1 MNYLKRSLII
11 TLGFFL
17 IFQSSYAEEI
27 RVSLEPLPPLIVD
40 EKTGLTI
47 ELLKEVEKIS
57 NLKFKIVIVPY
68 HRAKL
73 DLKNGKSALM
83 GHTPHRQESKDFYNY
98 GHELNWSVPTKIDVY
113 SAKLKN
119 VGLNTFKS
127 LKKIG
132 TPRGNKEFLSGLL
145 KIPFNQFYE
154 GKLDNLL
161 KMLKANRIDAFLFER
176 ASTQTTIKKLNIN
189 GIYYTE
195 VMDVAASLAVQKNM
209 YGLRLKKKLD
219 ALILKANHK
228 KIFKNYLKSMS
239 LSKHGVVSVSK

>member
-1 MNYLKRSLII
+1 MNYFKKTLIF
-11 TLGFFL
+11 TLGLFL
-17 IFQSSYAEEI
+17 IFQSSYADEI
-27 RVSLEPLPPLIVD
+27 RVSLEPLPPLIID
-40 EKTGLTI
+40 AKNGLTI

-57 NLKFKIVIVPY
+57 DLKFKIVIMPY

-83 GHTPHRQESKDFYNY
+83 GHTPHKQESKEFYNY
-98 GHELNWSVPTKIDVY
+98 GHELKWSIPTKIDVY

-119 VGLNTFKS
+119 VDLNNFKS

-132 TPRGNKEFLSGLL
+132 TPRGNKEFLSDLL
-145 KIPFNQFYE
+145 KIPLNQFYE

-161 KMLKANRIDAFLFER
+161 RMLKANRIDAFLFER
-176 ASTQTTIKKLNIN
+176 ASSQTTIRKLNLK

-195 VMDVAASLAVQKNM
+195 VMDVAASLAVQKNL

-228 KIFKNYLKSMS
+228 KIFKKYLKSMS